1 MVKILAWIQDF
12 FKDRNFL
19 KLIHITENL
28 VSKVLSLA
36 LIVVIFVSL
45 YDLVMVLWTDLFKEE
60 PLGFFNRTLIEL
72 FGFFLNILIALEL
85 LENITVY
92 LRKHIVQLELVL
104 TTALIAV
111 ARKIIIFDPSKYQ
124 KVDLISL
131 GLAIVCLA
139 ISYGIIKYINDRT
152 KF

>member
-1 MVKILAWIQDF
+1 MAKFWSWFQDF

-19 KLIHITENL
+19 KLIHVTENV

-36 LIVVIFVSL
+36 LIIVILVSL
-45 YDLVMVLWTDLFKEE
+45 YDLVIILITDLFIE
-60 PLGFFNRTLIEL
+60 PIGFFNRTLIEL

-111 ARKIIIFDPSKYQ
+111 ARKIIIFDPSKYD
-124 KVDLISL
+124 KFDLIAL
-131 GLAIVCLA
+131 GFAILCLA
-139 ISYGIIKYINDRT
+139 ISYALIRYSHLDK

>member
-1 MVKILAWIQDF
+1 MRKFFVRVADF
-12 FKDRNFL
+12 FQDRNFL
-19 KLIHITENL
+19 KVIHITENL

-45 YDLVMVLWTDLFKEE
+45 YDLVLVLVTDLFKEE
-60 PLGFFNRTLIEL
+60 PVGFFNRTLIEL

-124 KVDLISL
+124 KIDLIAL
-131 GLAIVCLA
+131 GIAIVCLA
-139 ISYGIIKYINDRT
+139 ISYGIIRYSNNQK